1 MESTASS
8 KSAWSTPLHWLAD
21 FSETV
26 RRRLKPQRRL
36 LGLALVVGVVA
47 GLGAVIFYAA
57 GQAVFHYTLDAVAGY
72 HPEPTGGEVQLFQE
86 TGTPLRPWLLVV
98 IPALGGLASGWL
110 VFSLAPE
117 AEGHGTDSVIAAYH
131 NKQGDIRTRVP
142 LVKMVSSALTLG
154 SGGSGGREGPI
165 AQIGAGF
172 GSLVGRTLRL
182 RPADRRILVAAGM
195 GAGISAIFRVPLTG
209 ALFAAEV
216 LYSSPDFESEVVIPA
231 GLASVTAYSTFGL
244 FYGWKSMFSLPPEV
258 VSTLTFN
265 NPLRLLSYL
274 LLALLMVVLAMF
286 YTRTF
291 YGLSHLFHRMK
302 IRPHYKPAVGAL
314 ATGLLAVGLFLL
326 FGKLFNA
333 DDAHRVLSVLSF
345 GDGILQDAMVRVPNA
360 IGSLPFASALIA
372 VAVFKIL
379 TTGLTIGSGGS
390 GGVFGPSLV
399 IGGCAGGAL
408 GIVLHHISPHLA
420 PQPAT
425 FVLVGMAGFL
435 AATAKTPIC
444 TLVIVSEMTG
454 SYSLLLPTLWVCAL
468 SFLLSDEKSI
478 YGSQVESRSRSPAHQ
493 GDYVREVLAG
503 LSVAQFITP
512 RGQIPILHPGDPLSV
527 VIQRL
532 SSTSFYSLPV
542 ADANERLLGVVSLEE
557 VHQASQSPDL
567 GALIVAADLMRADI
581 MPLRAD
587 DRLDRALELFVENDL
602 PALPVVD
609 GTADARIVGIVKRS
623 DVATSYLRHV
633 HEVGGNA
640 KV

>member
-1 MESTASS
+1 MVSTAPATDPSAPDPPAPISHPSRVWS
-8 KSAWSTPLHWLAD
+8 KPLHWLAD
-21 FSETV
+21 FSDTV

-36 LGLALVVGVVA
+36 LGLALVVGIVA
-47 GLGAVIFYAA
+47 GLGAVLFYAA

-72 HPEPTGGEVQLFQE
+72 HPEPTGGEIQLFKE
-86 TGTPLRPWLLVV
+86 TDTPLRPWLLVV
-98 IPALGGLASGWL
+98 IPTIGGLASGWL

-172 GSLVGRTLRL
+172 GSFIGKVLRL

-195 GAGISAIFRVPLTG
+195 GAGISAIFRIPLTG

-244 FYGWKSMFSLPPEV
+244 FYGWKSMFFLPPEV

-265 NPLRLLSYL
+265 NPLRLVSYL

-291 YGLSHLFHRMK
+291 YDLSHLFHRMK
-302 IRPHYKPAVGAL
+302 LRPHYKPAVGAL
-314 ATGLLAVGLFLL
+314 ATGVLALVLFKL
-326 FGKLFNA
+326 FGKMVSPA
-333 DDAHRVLSVLSF
+333 DAHRVLSVLSF
-345 GDGILQDAMVRVPNA
+345 GDGILQDAMDRVPGS
-360 IGSLPFASALIA
+360 IDSLPFAAVLFA

-408 GIVLHHISPHLA
+408 GIALHHLSPALA

-454 SYSLLLPTLWVCAL
+454 SYSLLLPTLWVCAI

-478 YGSQVESRSRSPAHQ
+478 YSSQVETRSRSPAHQ

-503 LSVAQFITP
+503 LSVGQFITP
-512 RGQIPILHPGDPLSV
+512 RGEIPILRPGDPLSV

-557 VHQASQSPDL
+557 VHQASQAPDL
-567 GALIVAADLMRADI
+567 A
-581 MPLRAD
+581 
-587 DRLDRALELFVENDL
+587 RLSCA
-602 PALPVVD
+602 P
-609 GTADARIVGIVKRS
+609 I
-623 DVATSYLRHV
+623 
-633 HEVGGNA
+633 
-640 KV
+640 